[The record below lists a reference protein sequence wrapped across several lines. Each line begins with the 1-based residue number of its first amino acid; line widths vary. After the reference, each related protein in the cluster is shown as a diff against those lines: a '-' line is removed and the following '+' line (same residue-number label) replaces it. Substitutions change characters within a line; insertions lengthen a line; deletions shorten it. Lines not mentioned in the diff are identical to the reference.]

1 MLNAHTQHFLSY
13 WRRLRGERLVPR
25 KDEIDPR
32 AIKDHLAFT
41 FLLQREGEDR
51 FTVRLAGTGLC
62 ELFGQELKGHN
73 FIHYW
78 ADEARAAAR
87 TSLGRVANLSVPTVA
102 VCVAETADLKP
113 MRGEMIMVPFEGARG
128 EGTLILGHF
137 QPLEP
142 LARLGGKKLVRIRM
156 IANAIL
162 TGDAHSTSELAFE
175 DRNRDAKSAQHLKV
189 VASR

>member
-1 MLNAHTQHFLSY
+1 MLNAHTQKLLSY
-13 WRRLRGERLVPR
+13 WRRLRGDRLVPR

-32 AIKDHLAFT
+32 AIKDHLAFC
-41 FLLQREGEDR
+41 FLVQRDGEDR
-51 FTVRLAGTGLC
+51 FTFRLAGTGLC

-78 ADEARAAAR
+78 ADEARSAAR
-87 TSLGRVANLSVPTVA
+87 TALGRVATLSVPTVA

-113 MRGEMIMVPFEGARG
+113 IRAEMILVPFEGGRG
-128 EGTLILGHF
+128 EGTLMLGHF

-156 IANAIL
+156 TANAIL

-175 DRNRDAKSAQHLKV
+175 DRNRDARHLKV